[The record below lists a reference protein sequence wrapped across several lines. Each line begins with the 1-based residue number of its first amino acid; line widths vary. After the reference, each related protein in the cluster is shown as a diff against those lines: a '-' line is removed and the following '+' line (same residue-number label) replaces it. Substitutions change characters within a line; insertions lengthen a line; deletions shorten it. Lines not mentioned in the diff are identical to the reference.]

1 MERYLFTY
9 LPRLDPRLHFV
20 VLVAPFIVLAAVA
33 WVYFI
38 GPDWRE
44 VEKLRVSRAM
54 LVTVLNSGEEIAN
67 ELATAHQAVARLE
80 DQIFGKNMNLPMKQ
94 LEAQIIGRLQEIS
107 SRNRVQLDGVRPG
120 AQKRSRL
127 FVESPVEVE
136 VTGDYFDIARW
147 LRELSSELGF
157 IVVKE
162 YEMQP
167 VTRDANPLL
176 RMKITMVL
184 YRTDEA

>member
-38 GPDWRE
+38 GPDWRA

-94 LEAQIIGRLQEIS
+94 LEAQIIGRLQL
-107 SRNRVQLDGVRPG
+107 QL
-120 AQKRSRL
+120 
-127 FVESPVEVE
+127 
-136 VTGDYFDIARW
+136 
-147 LRELSSELGF
+147 
-157 IVVKE
+157 
-162 YEMQP
+162 
-167 VTRDANPLL
+167 
-176 RMKITMVL
+176 
-184 YRTDEA
+184 